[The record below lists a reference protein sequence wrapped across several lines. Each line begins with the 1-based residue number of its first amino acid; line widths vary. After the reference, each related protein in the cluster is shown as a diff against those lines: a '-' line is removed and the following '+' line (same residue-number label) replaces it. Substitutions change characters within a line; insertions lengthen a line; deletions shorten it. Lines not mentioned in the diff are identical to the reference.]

1 MPDSRRVTLRDVAK
15 EAGVSAPQASLA
27 LNGQGRVAASTTRRV
42 REAAERLGYRPNPV
56 ARALRS
62 GTASSVGLVTRNL
75 SNSYFLDVLRGMEE
89 VTSAQD
95 TSVVVMD
102 SGYDVD
108 RELEAVRRMAEH
120 EVRALAIA
128 PVGSS
133 ASVEWWRQNRPG
145 QPLVLINVAPAPAVL
160 SVGPDNVA
168 AVEVAVDHL
177 ADRGHRRIAFV
188 CAPEGGVADDDRTA
202 TFTART
208 RERGIEGVVVHTS
221 LQFDA
226 VQGAVAGLLADP
238 AGPRTF
244 LMNSDYTASAVYRA
258 ARAAGLVVGRDVSV
272 VGHDDIPT
280 SELLAPALTT
290 VAFDRREV
298 GRAAARLLLMPDAG
312 VAGAAPPV
320 RLPVEL
326 RARESVADLRGGS

>member
-1 MPDSRRVTLRDVAK
+1 MPDARRVTLRDVAR
-15 EAGVSAPQASLA
+15 EAGVSTPQASLA
-27 LNGQGRVAASTTRRV
+27 LNGQGRVAATTTQRV
-42 REAAERLGYRPNPV
+42 RAAAERLGYRPNPV

-62 GTASSVGLVTRNL
+62 GSASTVGLVTRNL

-89 VTSAQD
+89 VTSAQG

-108 RELEAVRRMAEH
+108 RELAAVRRMAEH

-133 ASVEWWRQNRPG
+133 ASVEWWREHRPG
-145 QPLVLINVAPAPAVL
+145 SPLVLLNVTPAPGVVV
-160 SVGPDNVA
+160 VGPDNVA
-168 AVEVAVDHL
+168 AVTVALDHL
-177 ADRGHRRIAFV
+177 AGLGHRRVTFV
-188 CAPEGGVADDDRTA
+188 CAPQGDVADDDRTA
-202 TFTART
+202 TFVARS
-208 RERGIEGVVVHTS
+208 RELGVEGHVLHTS

-226 VQGAVAGLLADP
+226 VQGAVAEQLADP
-238 AGPRTF
+238 RAPRTF

-258 ARAAGLVVGRDVSV
+258 ARAAGLVVGVDVSV

-280 SELLAPALTT
+280 SELLAPAMTT

-298 GRAAARLLLMPDAG
+298 GRAAARLLLTPAAG
-312 VAGAAPPV
+312 SGTQP
-320 RLPVEL
+320 RLPVVL
-326 RARESVADLRGGS
+326 RARNSVADLRGNG